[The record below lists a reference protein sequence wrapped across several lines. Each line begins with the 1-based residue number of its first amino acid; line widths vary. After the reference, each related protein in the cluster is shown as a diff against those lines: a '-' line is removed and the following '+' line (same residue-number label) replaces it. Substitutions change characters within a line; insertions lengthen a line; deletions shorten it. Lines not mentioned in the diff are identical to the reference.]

1 MFECHK
7 VANVT
12 RLGELHMYIWF
23 VSSDI
28 NDSYKIISIN
38 LYLRGDFN
46 AILWIS
52 SSEYEMLYG
61 RYKYHAMKGI

>member
-1 MFECHK
+1 
-7 VANVT
+7 
-12 RLGELHMYIWF
+12 MYIWF
-23 VSSDI
+23 MSSDI
-28 NDSYKIISIN
+28 NDSYKIMSIN

-46 AILWIS
+46 AVLWIS